1 MSKQAAVSSGH
12 HLASLT
18 GIKILQKGGNI
29 FDAAIAT
36 SAMLCVV
43 RPWMCGLG
51 GDAFAL
57 MNHADSGK
65 KQSINSGGLAPQK
78 AKKDIFKELGLPYIP
93 EEGIN
98 SAGIPG
104 LVDAWRIIFETSC
117 SMSIA
122 DLLADAIYYAN
133 TGFPIYSKFK
143 KTIELSFKKLDA
155 NNGTSKIYLP
165 GGQIPKVGD
174 LLFQKD
180 LGMTLQQLSKE
191 GFNSFYTGQIA
202 TAISEYCERNS
213 GLINSNDLNNY
224 KAQLSNPIST
234 TYHEYMVYEQPP
246 VSQGF
251 MLLEM
256 LNIIEKFDIK
266 SMQKEP
272 WEPIHLMVEAKKAA
286 FDDRIRYFGDPDF
299 IDLPIDRL
307 ISKEHADVLRSNI
320 NLNSAKNMGNN
331 YTDPNKDTTYL
342 CIIDSEGNGISL
354 IQSLF
359 TSFGSGVTIEGTGIV
374 LNDRLMSFSL
384 DDNHPNQIQP
394 GKKAVHTLNSYMIT
408 KNDSLYMVGGSPGAD
423 DQVQTNLQVITNF
436 IDLGYDIQESIEAP
450 RWSSRPGAIP
460 NEKGL
465 PYELYLERRFQGEI
479 SKNLERKGHLVK
491 IIDDL
496 SIGAAQS
503 IAIDL
508 QYRTI
513 SAGADPRRDAYAIGY

>member
-1 MSKQAAVSSGH
+1 MSKQASVSSGH

-43 RPWMCGLG
+43 KPWMCGLG

-57 MNHADSGK
+57 IYTADSGK
-65 KQSINSGGLAPQK
+65 KQAINSGGLAPRN
-78 AKKDIFKELGLPYIP
+78 AKKDVFEDLGLPYIP
-93 EEGIN
+93 EEGIY

-117 SMSIA
+117 SMSEE
-122 DLLADAIYYAN
+122 DLLADAIYYAK
-133 TGFPIYSKFK
+133 TGFPIYYNFK
-143 KTIELSFKKLDA
+143 KTIESSFKKLIT
-155 NNGTSKIYLP
+155 NNDISKIFLP
-165 GGQIPKVGD
+165 NSQIPKEGD

-180 LGMTLQQLSKE
+180 LGKTLQQLSKE
-191 GFNSFYTGQIA
+191 GFNSFYSGKIA
-202 TAISEYCERNS
+202 TDISEYCERNG
-213 GLINSNDLNNY
+213 GLINSDDLNNY
-224 KAQLSNPIST
+224 KAQLSSPIST
-234 TYHEYMVYEQPP
+234 AYREYTVYEQPP

-266 SMQKEP
+266 SMQEEL

-286 FDDRIRYFGDPDF
+286 FNDRIKYFGDPDF

-320 NLNSAKNMGNN
+320 NLNSAKNIGDN

-342 CIIDSEGNGISL
+342 CIVDSEGNGISL

-359 TSFGSGVTIEGTGIV
+359 TSFGSGVTIGGTGIV

-384 DDNHPNQIQP
+384 EDNHPNQIQP

-408 KNDSLYMVGGSPGAD
+408 KNDSLCMVGGSPGAD

-436 IDLGYDIQESIEAP
+436 IDLGYDIQEAIELP

-465 PYELYLERRFQGEI
+465 PYELFLEQRFPSEI

-491 IIDDL
+491 IVDDW

-503 IAIDL
+503 IVIDL
-508 QYRTI
+508 HYRTL